1 MTARQIYEQLLIE
14 LDKVQAPTLLLNDFN
29 YFINKGIIQYVNKK
43 YNMYEMNQQ
52 LTDDLRVL
60 KRNVNVNLINR
71 NDQLIFEI
79 PDDYLHL
86 LNCICTFEIANKC
99 GGSSI
104 YKTSAVR
111 LTSDISAQISNNY
124 YNKPSYKR
132 PFWQIKYDPNLDESI
147 LDIQCGTDDI
157 NLTVVNIDYL
167 KTPEQIDLTPEQI
180 DTILD
185 FSQTLEFQDY
195 VCYEIINE
203 LVKLVLENISSP
215 RLQTHIP
222 VNQTVGLPIQHQ
234 SK

>member
-1 MTARQIYEQLLIE
+1 M
-14 LDKVQAPTLLLNDFN
+14 
-29 YFINKGIIQYVNKK
+29 
-43 YNMYEMNQQ
+43 
-52 LTDDLRVL
+52 
-60 KRNVNVNLINR
+60 
-71 NDQLIFEI
+71 
-79 PDDYLHL
+79 
-86 LNCICTFEIANKC
+86 
-99 GGSSI
+99 
-104 YKTSAVR
+104 
-111 LTSDISAQISNNY
+111 
-124 YNKPSYKR
+124 
-132 PFWQIKYDPNLDESI
+132 DESI

-203 LVKLVLENISSP
+203 LVKLVLENTSNP